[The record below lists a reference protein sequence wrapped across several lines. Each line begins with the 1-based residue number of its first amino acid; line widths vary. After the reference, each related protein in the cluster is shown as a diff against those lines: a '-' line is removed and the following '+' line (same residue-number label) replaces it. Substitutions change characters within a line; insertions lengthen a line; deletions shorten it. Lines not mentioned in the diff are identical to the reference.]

1 MNKVRD
7 PKVFGV
13 GQQRSPKRSKVAV
26 LNKLAQFRAKR
37 GLTAIELAKK
47 IDVSRQTIYAMEA
60 GTYVPNTLLALK
72 LAHVLE
78 VKVEDLFCLEGT
90 EVPVASENAE
100 LLPAEQEAQPGLP
113 VQLCEVNE
121 KLVAVLPAPTA
132 WSLPPADAVLLE
144 AGRRRGK
151 AKVQLFQRE
160 EKQFRKRLL
169 IAGCDPGISVL
180 LRHLQR
186 EGVEAVVAYRNSS
199 QSLHLLKDSLIHVA
213 GSHLRDEATGE
224 SNLPVVRK
232 QFPKDS
238 VAVISYAIWQEGI
251 VIARSNPKSIKGI
264 DDLTRKNVVIVN
276 RELGSGSRNLLDSH
290 LRRAGIV
297 PNAVKGYDR
306 IASGHLPAAWQVKNG
321 LADCCLATKIAASV
335 FGLDFIPLESERYD
349 LVIQNQNLSHPGVQV
364 LLETLGRTA
373 FRRELEGLGGYDT
386 TISGNRLV

>member
-1 MNKVRD
+1 M
-7 PKVFGV
+7 
-13 GQQRSPKRSKVAV
+13 AV
-26 LNKLAQFRAKR
+26 QNNLAQFRTKR
-37 GLTAIELAKK
+37 GFTAIELAKR
-47 IDVSRQTIYAMEA
+47 IGVSRQTIYAMET
-60 GTYVPNTLLALK
+60 GTYVPNTLLALR
-72 LAHVLE
+72 LAQVLE
-78 VKVEDLFCLEGT
+78 VKVEDLFRLEDT
-90 EVPVASENAE
+90 EVPAGTETAE

-113 VQLCEVNE
+113 VQLCDVNQ

-132 WSLPPADAVLLE
+132 WSLPPADAVLVE
-144 AGRRRGK
+144 AGKRPGK
-151 AKVQLFQRE
+151 ASVQLFQQE

-199 QSLHLLKDSLIHVA
+199 QSLDLLRKSLIHVA

-224 SNLPVVRK
+224 SNLPTIRK

-251 VIARSNPKSIKGI
+251 VIARGNPKSIRSI
-264 DDLTRKNVVIVN
+264 DDLARKNVKIIN
-276 RELGSGSRNLLDSH
+276 REPGSGSRNMLDSH

-297 PNAVKGYDR
+297 PKAVKGYQD
-306 IASGHLPAAWQVKNG
+306 IASGHLPAAWQVKTG
-321 LADCCLATKIAASV
+321 QADCCLATKTAACV

-349 LVIQNQNLSHPGVQV
+349 LVIQNENLNHTSVQI
-364 LLETLGRTA
+364 LLDTLGRTA

-386 TISGNRLV
+386 RISGDRLV